1 MYESRIYVFNR
12 VEIIKP
18 GTDQVVD
25 IVGNQLAVI
34 DLAAAGGI
42 EHLFHTPIDFDVY
55 HSDGDTAIKADCYGD
70 TLKSAPIQTVI
81 DWLEEMVKHDSYRRY
96 PPILAFLK
104 ALDPKLWDDLVCVH
118 YGY

>member
-12 VEIIKP
+12 VEITKP

-25 IVGNQLAVI
+25 IIGNRLAVI

-42 EHLFHTPIDFDVY
+42 EHLFRKYVDFAVY
-55 HSDGDTAIKADCYGD
+55 ESDGNTKIDHDCYGNL
-70 TLKSAPIQTVI
+70 LKSAPIQTVI

-104 ALDPKLWDDLVCVH
+104 ALDPKLWNDLVCVH

>member
-12 VEIIKP
+12 VEITKP

-25 IVGNQLAVI
+25 VIGNQLAVI

-42 EHLFHTPIDFDVY
+42 EHLFQAPIDFDVY
-55 HSDGDTAIKADCYGD
+55 HSDGNTTIKTDCYGNQ
-70 TLKSAPIQTVI
+70 LKFSPIQTVI

-104 ALDPKLWDDLVCVH
+104 ALDPSLWDQLVCVH
-118 YGY
+118 FGY

>member
-12 VEIIKP
+12 VEITKP

-25 IVGNQLAVI
+25 IVGDQLAVI

-42 EHLFHTPIDFDVY
+42 EHLFRTPIDFDVY
-55 HSDGDTAIKADCYGD
+55 HSDGDTVIKNDCYG
-70 TLKSAPIQTVI
+70 TLLKSAPIQTVI

-104 ALDPKLWDDLVCVH
+104 ALDPSLWNDLVCVH